1 MRILKLLSIMF
12 AICLLSLPIVS
23 LLGRE
28 PAAIPGGVFGREN
41 LMAWCIVPF
50 DANKRGP
57 EERAEMLERLGL
69 TGLAYDYRE
78 EHISTFDDE
87 FAALSRHKVRFTAFW
102 CGGVSLNDPLKGS
115 IELALETLKRNKTS
129 ADLWVL
135 IDEGPLKD
143 LPQEEKVS
151 KTAKAIRTIA
161 DEAKKTGCRVGIYN
175 HGGWFG
181 DPTNQIAIVKETMA
195 ENVGIVYNFH
205 HGHEHLDQ
213 FPTLFNEMLPFLQC
227 VNLNGMRKGGPKILP
242 IGEGDNDLKLLQMIK
257 DSGYKGPIGILG
269 HRSEIDAEL
278 ALKLNLDGLKRLL
291 KEMGDTEALKTY

>member
-1 MRILKLLSIMF
+1 MRILKLLSITF
-12 AICLLSLPIVS
+12 TICLLSLPSVS
-23 LLGRE
+23 LLGGE

-69 TGLAYDYRE
+69 TGLAYDYRG
-78 EHISTFDDE
+78 EHIPTFDDE
-87 FAALSRHKVRFTAFW
+87 FAALARHKVRFTAFW

-143 LPQEEKVS
+143 LPQEENVS
-151 KTAKAIRTIA
+151 KTAKAIKTIA

-181 DPTNQIAIVKETMA
+181 DPTNQIAIVKQTMA

-213 FPTLFNEMLPFLQC
+213 FPTLFNEMLPYLQC

-242 IGEGDNDLKLLQMIK
+242 IGDGDDDLMLLKMIK

-278 ALKLNLDGLKRLL
+278 GLKLNLDGLKRLL